1 MAVRAADNGI
11 FESACSVLIISHGLI
26 AVLFKISLAAEHFK
40 GIENL
45 IFDEPVVERI

>member
-1 MAVRAADNGI
+1 MAVRAADNWI
-11 FESACSVLIISHGLI
+11 FETTFSVLIITKGLI

-45 IFDEPVVERI
+45 IFEEPVVERN